1 MASFHTVLS
10 QLLSNVHGSL
20 AAMFFDHQ
28 GEAVEIA
35 EQPLTPYDMK
45 IVGAYEGIYLD
56 QIRRICVSTSFGN
69 LQRFKL
75 DWKRTI
81 LFNWVLADGYYLVL
95 MTEAETNEAI
105 AWHQLSKCRE
115 ILLSE
120 IC

>member
-1 MASFHTVLS
+1 MVSFQTVLS
-10 QLLSNVHGSL
+10 QLLTNVHGSM

-56 QIRRICVSTSFGN
+56 QLRRICTAMAWGT
-69 LQRFKL
+69 LERFKL
-75 DWKRTI
+75 DWKGTV
-81 LFNWVLADGYYLVL
+81 LFHWVLAEGYYLVL
-95 MTEAETNEAI
+95 MTEGETNEAL
-105 AWHQLSKCRE
+105 AWHQLGKCRE
-115 ILLSE
+115 VLLRE